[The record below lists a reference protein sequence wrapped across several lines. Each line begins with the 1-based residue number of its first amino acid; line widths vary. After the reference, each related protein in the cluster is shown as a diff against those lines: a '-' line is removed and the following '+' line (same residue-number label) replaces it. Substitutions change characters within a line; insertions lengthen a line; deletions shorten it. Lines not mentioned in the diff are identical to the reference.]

1 MNTGEG
7 IDQFQLLED
16 KIDSLIE
23 LITTLRKEKESF
35 AEKIQIQERN
45 QERKLADLA
54 EKFENL
60 KTAKDKAKQRITSLL
75 EKVEQID
82 ILRIPSFPDS
92 LRRLP
97 SILLVSCSGFVK
109 TVYAWNELDYCLKY
123 GVTKPGLWIH

>member
-82 ILRIPSFPDS
+82 I
-92 LRRLP
+92 
-97 SILLVSCSGFVK
+97 
-109 TVYAWNELDYCLKY
+109 
-123 GVTKPGLWIH
+123 

>member
-1 MNTGEG
+1 MNTGED

-35 AEKIQIQERN
+35 AEKIQIQEK
-45 QERKLADLA
+45 KLADLA

-60 KTAKDKAKQRITSLL
+60 KTARDKAKQRIIFLL

-82 ILRIPSFPDS
+82 I
-92 LRRLP
+92 
-97 SILLVSCSGFVK
+97 
-109 TVYAWNELDYCLKY
+109 
-123 GVTKPGLWIH
+123 

>member
-1 MNTGEG
+1 MNTGED

-35 AEKIQIQERN
+35 AEKIQIQE
-45 QERKLADLA
+45 KKWADLA

-60 KTAKDKAKQRITSLL
+60 KAARDKAKQRIIFLL

-82 ILRIPSFPDS
+82 I
-92 LRRLP
+92 
-97 SILLVSCSGFVK
+97 
-109 TVYAWNELDYCLKY
+109 
-123 GVTKPGLWIH
+123 

>member
-1 MNTGEG
+1 MNTGED

-35 AEKIQIQERN
+35 AEKIQIQEK
-45 QERKLADLA
+45 KLADLS

-60 KTAKDKAKQRITSLL
+60 KTARDKAKQRIISLL

-82 ILRIPSFPDS
+82 I
-92 LRRLP
+92 
-97 SILLVSCSGFVK
+97 
-109 TVYAWNELDYCLKY
+109 
-123 GVTKPGLWIH
+123 